1 MYTANERRG
10 IGTTH
15 QASGEGKECEERS
28 RQSRSF
34 SGICKYDYACQNHC
48 INLEKA
54 DGGQCNSRS
63 PTAKSE
69 VADTKPSG
77 EDVAEG
83 E

>member
-1 MYTANERRG
+1 MAKFASITLLFAALVLFAAFE
-10 IGTTH
+10 
-15 QASGEGKECEERS
+15 ASGEGKECEERS

-63 PTAKSE
+63 PTAKCICYFQC
-69 VADTKPSG
+69 V
-77 EDVAEG
+77 
-83 E
+83 